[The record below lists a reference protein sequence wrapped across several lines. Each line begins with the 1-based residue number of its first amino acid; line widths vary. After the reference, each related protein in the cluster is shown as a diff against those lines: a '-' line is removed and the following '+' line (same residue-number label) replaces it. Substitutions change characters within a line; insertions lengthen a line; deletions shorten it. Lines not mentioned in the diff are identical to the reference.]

1 MSKLYRHNGSSWV
14 NVPDGDKV
22 LYHNGSSWVNPT
34 EVLYHNGSSWVTAW
48 NKSDPVTYSYYT
60 WFDDNLRH
68 GTSNAWTTTSD
79 NLPYIGRFGGTY
91 PYHFAG
97 VMSLGNP
104 VNSGDPTASAA
115 LGTRSVIKSI
125 YLRLTRHSTSAGVSS
140 PTGNMNIGTMSYPQ
154 PWNTGTM
161 STISATFDFSPVTTY
176 SVNGWGFGVTKT
188 IEIEPQH
195 GYDMIDNGRPLII
208 SEVTSGYTTSGS
220 STGAYMKFW
229 GNGDGDSVRPMFTI
243 TFDYV

>member
-1 MSKLYRHNGSSWV
+1 MSRLNYYSGGWKNL
-14 NVPDGDKV
+14 PDGTRFKYYDNGWKNPNKV
-22 LYHNGSSWVNPT
+22 AVYDGSQ
-34 EVLYHNGSSWVTAW
+34 WVTVW

-97 VMSLGNP
+97 VLSLGSP
-104 VNSGDPTASAA
+104 TDGNSAHNADTIIA
-115 LGTRSVIKSI
+115 TRPVIKSI
-125 YLRLTRHSTSAGVSS
+125 SLRLTRHSTSAGVSS
-140 PTGNMNIGTMSYPQ
+140 PTGNMNIGTMSYPVAS
-154 PWNTGTM
+154 WGSGTM
-161 STISATFDFSPVTTY
+161 TTVSSTFDFSPVTTY

-188 IEIEPQH
+188 IDIEPQH
-195 GYDMIDNGRPLII
+195 GYDMINSQRALIM

-220 STGAYMKFW
+220 STNAYMKFW